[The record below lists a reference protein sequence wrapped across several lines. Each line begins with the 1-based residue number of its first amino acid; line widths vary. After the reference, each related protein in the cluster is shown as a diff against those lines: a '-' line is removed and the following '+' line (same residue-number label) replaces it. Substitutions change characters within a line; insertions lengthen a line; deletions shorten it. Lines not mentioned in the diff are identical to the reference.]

1 MEKTQLRRPSR
12 SFLLSLQVSA
22 EQAQQFADVQTI
34 IHQFKALQQPDPD
47 GHHERIA
54 CPTIILTG
62 SEDGTHQN
70 AFALKQGACT
80 QLRVEGLAGGGRAC
94 LSDETT
100 LAN

>member
-1 MEKTQLRRPSR
+1 LLTRLLWKRPNSVDLPGLFFYLFKSRPSR
-12 SFLLSLQVSA
+12 RN
-22 EQAQQFADVQTI
+22 EFANVQTI

-70 AFALKQGACT
+70 AFALKQGNCD
-80 QLRVEGLAGGGRAC
+80 LKVLPGGEPGMPVR
-94 LSDETT
+94 
-100 LAN
+100 